1 MSLVQRYKAG
11 ETVASLALSYEVS
24 ENTIRRKLK
33 ELGVPVV
40 RRGKLHHCAKSI
52 RFMRKRG
59 DSLAE
64 IAVLLGCSKQAVH
77 KALQRI

>member
-11 ETVASLALSYEVS
+11 ESVASLASFYEVS

-33 ELGVPVV
+33 EFGVKVV

-52 RFMRKRG
+52 RFMRARG
-59 DSLAE
+59 DSLNE
-64 IAVLLGCSKQAVH
+64 IATTLNCSKQAIH